1 MVAAGSAR
9 RGASAARQ
17 IEKQNIRS
25 EMGQLL
31 CGIRGEWYGKTCLGL
46 GWDQENVHEPTARGR
61 RRRLAALELMTSI
74 AVVAAANL

>member
-1 MVAAGSAR
+1 M
-9 RGASAARQ
+9 
-17 IEKQNIRS
+17 
-25 EMGQLL
+25 